1 MRALGLLAAA
11 AAIGGAAIV
20 SSAWA
25 EPPAAERY
33 ELKPVD
39 GGFLRLD
46 RQTGLTSLC
55 APAGDGYA
63 CRPAAEGGS
72 ADAAMVAQLEKRV
85 AELEAKVRALSADR
99 PSSLKSGA
107 PRDPTLDL
115 PTDEQVDRVAS
126 FLERAM
132 RRFKKLATDVERDM
146 GEGSL

>member
-25 EPPAAERY
+25 EPPPADRY
-33 ELKPVD
+33 ELKQVD

-46 RQTGLTSLC
+46 RQTGMTSLC

-63 CRPAAEGGS
+63 CRPTAEGGS

-85 AELEAKVRALSADR
+85 AELEARVKALSPDR
-99 PSSLKSGA
+99 SASLKGA
-107 PRDPTLDL
+107 VPRDPTLDL

-126 FLERAM
+126 FLERAT
-132 RRFKKLATDVERDM
+132 RRFKKLATEMQREAD
-146 GEGSL
+146 GGSL